1 MESEK
6 SKMQKNEREKQM
18 LYEWGTHNGSEDIF
32 IQIDPFKKSYFQQ
45 RTSDTYIKEYSFNT
59 ILEFMEELNIL
70 WKNDEKMESIKKVA
84 GVAAMKN
91 KPAKMQKE
99 KEQIKD
105 HVKQEE
111 KLPVFIYNF

>member
-1 MESEK
+1 
-6 SKMQKNEREKQM
+6 MQKNEREKQM
-18 LYEWGTHNGSEDIF
+18 LYEWGIHNGSEDIF
-32 IQIDPFKKSYFQQ
+32 MQIDPVKKSYFQQ

-70 WKNDEKMESIKKVA
+70 WENDEKMEGIKKVV

-91 KPAKMQKE
+91 KPTKMENVKE
-99 KEQIKD
+99 KEQVKD
-105 HVKQEE
+105 QVKQEE